1 MQFKMQR
8 YSVGL
13 FLFSG
18 FLFVCSW
25 AYTITPI
32 VHKGFPTNTDVTTAP
47 FVKIGNGYYYFENT
61 TTRNWFDAFTI
72 CRQMNAHLISIETNE
87 EWSLI
92 MNYRRSVRDT
102 NRYWTSGTDL
112 GAEGSH
118 VWFATGKPI
127 NLNLWT
133 VNNPDNYKNN
143 EHCDELG
150 WRPSK
155 SAAEG
160 LNDCSCSAR
169 LRYICEA
176 PEPQTASFIIW

>member
-1 MQFKMQR
+1 MQR
-8 YSVGL
+8 YSVRL
-13 FLFSG
+13 FLHSG
-18 FLFVCSW
+18 LLFVCSW

-32 VHKGFPTNTDVTTAP
+32 VQNGLPANTDVTTAP
-47 FVKIGNGYYYFENT
+47 FVKIGKGFYYFENT
-61 TTRNWFDAFTI
+61 TTKNWFDAFTS
-72 CRQMNAHLISIETNE
+72 CRQMNADLISFETQN

-92 MNYRRSVRDT
+92 MDYRRAVKDT

-133 VNNPDNYKNN
+133 INNPDNYKNN

-155 SAAEG
+155 SAEDG
-160 LNDCSCSAR
+160 MNDCSCSAK